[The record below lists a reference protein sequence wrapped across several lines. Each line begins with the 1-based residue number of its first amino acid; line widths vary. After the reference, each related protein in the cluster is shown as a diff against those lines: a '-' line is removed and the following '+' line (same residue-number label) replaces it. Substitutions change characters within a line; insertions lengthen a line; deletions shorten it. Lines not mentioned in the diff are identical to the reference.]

1 MNIRITARH
10 FNASERLQTF
20 ATESAGK
27 LTKYYD
33 GILDT
38 DVIFSPYESHDEPQQ
53 TELVVSVI
61 GQVLK
66 ATERA
71 STYEIALNKAI
82 DNMSRQLLRYK
93 EKRHNK
99 S

>member
-10 FNASERLQTF
+10 FNASERLQSF
-20 ATESAGK
+20 ANESAGK

-38 DVIFSPYESHDEPQQ
+38 DVIFSAYESHDEPQQ
-53 TELVVSVI
+53 TELVVSVA

-71 STYEIALNKAI
+71 ATYEIAMNKAI

-93 EKRHNK
+93 EKRHDK